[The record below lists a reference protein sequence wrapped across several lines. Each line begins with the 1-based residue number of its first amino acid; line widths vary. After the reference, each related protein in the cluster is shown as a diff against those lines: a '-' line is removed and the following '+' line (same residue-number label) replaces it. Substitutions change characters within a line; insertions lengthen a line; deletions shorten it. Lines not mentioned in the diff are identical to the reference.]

1 MCIGFDLSLN
11 DLDAV
16 VDHTYRYLVILAVV
30 KLGDLREGSS
40 LKFGDL
46 RDEIIEIILYLNIFN
61 TGFKIFLFY
70 KGIR

>member
-16 VDHTYRYLVILAVV
+16 VYHTYRYLVILAVV

-40 LKFGDL
+40 PKFGDL
-46 RDEIIEIILYLNIFN
+46 RDEIILLFLNIFN

>member
-1 MCIGFDLSLN
+1 MQLLIT
-11 DLDAV
+11 
-16 VDHTYRYLVILAVV
+16 HTGTVVILAVV

-46 RDEIIEIILYLNIFN
+46 RDEIILYLNIFN

>member
-46 RDEIIEIILYLNIFN
+46 RDEIILYLNIFN

>member
-16 VDHTYRYLVILAVV
+16 VDHTYQYLVILAVV

-40 LKFGDL
+40 PKFGDL
-46 RDEIIEIILYLNIFN
+46 RDEIILLYLNIFN